1 MSSSSASSE
10 GSYVDDGNYAPYD
23 IVNSFQGAFG
33 MPTLGHVQSMLFS
46 ALATAEKYSGKN
58 ILMLFMP
65 TAAGSEKPH
74 LVITQAE
81 RIQALSMACDYL
93 TSVIASDP
101 TITIPAGTTITFK
114 VSPLEYNIYDY
125 AEPETTPEESRTL
138 LFGKGARDTATIWT
152 ILKLRELGA
161 KGIVLTMGKDNLFD
175 LPFWK
180 RVQDYPSL
188 LTDSTIFVVD
198 RSLTD
203 ADMSKTNAIT
213 FGDKSLRF
221 SKSVKWIK
229 NTNGNPLPV
238 ARQLDKVVSS
248 ISLPGKPSETKSLGD
263 FISSINVVDLP
274 KPSGTS
280 SSLLRCALYGYYKR
294 KMDLPYEEH
303 LDALLG
309 AFAPLLPKPTDSE
322 EVKNKNPW
330 YRSFIITEAIVAPK
344 CLLYADDYAVF
355 AASEAAKSEVNSE
368 MAGGRRRRHKSHKKH
383 KRSVKKSKKSRRK
396 QKN

>member
-46 ALATAEKYSGKN
+46 ALATAEKYSGKK

-65 TAAGSEKPH
+65 TAAGSAKPH
-74 LVITQAE
+74 LVMTQPE
-81 RIQALSMACDYL
+81 RIQALSIACEYL
-93 TSVIASDP
+93 TSVITSDP
-101 TITIPAGTTITFK
+101 TITIPAATTITFK
-114 VSPLEYNIYDY
+114 VSPLEYNIYDH
-125 AEPETTPEESRTL
+125 AEPETTPEASRTL
-138 LFGKGARDTATIWT
+138 LFGKGACDTATIWT

-161 KGIVLTMGKDNLFD
+161 NGIVLTMGKDNLFD

-203 ADMSKTNAIT
+203 ADLSKTNEISA
-213 FGDKSLRF
+213 GDKSLRF
-221 SKSVKWIK
+221 SKSVSWIK
-229 NTNGNPLPV
+229 NANGNPLPV

-248 ISLPGKPSETKSLGD
+248 ISLPGKPSQTKPLGE
-263 FISSINVVDLP
+263 FISDIRVVNLP

-280 SSLLRCALYGYYKR
+280 SSLLRCALYGYYKG
-294 KMDLPYEEH
+294 KTDLPYEEH
-303 LDALLG
+303 LTALLG

-330 YRSFIITEAIVAPK
+330 YRSFTITEAIVEPK
-344 CLLYADDYAVF
+344 CPSYAAEYAIF
-355 AASEAAKSEVNSE
+355 AASEANSE

-383 KRSVKKSKKSRRK
+383 KRSVKKSKKLRRK